1 MIIKEKRK
9 IELELTKEE
18 TLTIQKTIGLVDL
31 LDDELDRYGLL
42 TQDIDE
48 VLSECRHNL
57 YKLAEIIAHGIV
69 ADFESGGTD
78 E

>member
-18 TLTIQKTIGLVDL
+18 TLTIQKAIGLVDL
-31 LDDELDRYGLL
+31 IDSELDHYGLL

-48 VLSECRHNL
+48 VLNGCRHNL
-57 YKLAEIIAHGIV
+57 YKLAEIISHGIV